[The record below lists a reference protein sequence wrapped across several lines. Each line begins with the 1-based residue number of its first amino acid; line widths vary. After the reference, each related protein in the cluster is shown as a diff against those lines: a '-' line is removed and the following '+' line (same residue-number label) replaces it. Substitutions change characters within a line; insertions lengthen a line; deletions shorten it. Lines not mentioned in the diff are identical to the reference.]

1 MVFSK
6 NRISLLLLLIL
17 CNCSY
22 PDFKLVTGYEHEK
35 KIRISS
41 DSLITNIFGNFP
53 FQTKDSIEFSK
64 LEYDDSDWKRVRIP
78 GAWHMRGYDYDG
90 AVWHRIHFT
99 YDSKSISGN
108 LGVMT
113 PYVDL
118 AYEAFIN
125 GQKIHSQGQI
135 SKDGKLITA
144 GSQNSF
150 FSIPRELLQ
159 ENGENV
165 LAFRVAG
172 LGGMG
177 GFAFT
182 DFYIGEENVVR
193 AHFESYLMTIA
204 FYVAVFL
211 FAGIYHIILYIS
223 RKKEKSYL
231 YFGLLSIVVFFH
243 IATIKTI
250 SYWYIDNSWIN
261 LYINVVG
268 LLLLPFFIS
277 RFNHEFFGYKERTF
291 SYSLYAIMLFL
302 FCWLTVLFIG
312 LHYNEQSWA
321 RNYSFF
327 WKYNIPII
335 LVAIIASNIQSI
347 IINFRGLRQKKFGAK
362 ILLAGNAVWAFV
374 IVRSLMSFVGWIPE
388 GVVNEVGYL
397 AVILSMASAMSLRFA
412 NVYRETDRLNLE
424 LAKKNKDLES
434 LDKMKDEF
442 LANTSHEL
450 RTPLNG
456 IIGLAE
462 SMADGSSGD
471 LPVKVMANLMFI
483 VASAKRLGSLVND
496 ILDFSKLKNH
506 QLEIQMKEV
515 DMDVVANIV
524 IKNFQYQS
532 QFKKLEL
539 KNEIPEN
546 FPTVL
551 GDENRLQQI
560 LFNLVGNAFKFT
572 ERGYIKITGDV
583 HKNQLTSM
591 AKITVSD
598 TGIGIPEE
606 KLSDIFK
613 SFEQVDASISR
624 NYGGTGLGLSI
635 TKQLVELHG
644 GELWVESKLGRGS
657 DFHFTIPFKDAVDKT
672 KLDSLKFRNR
682 LEKISEEDLVEAQI
696 DVLNASYDIF
706 AEFAEANNEKGE
718 KTPER
723 SHQKSKVYKILAVD
737 DEPINLQVIQNHFY
751 TKEYELVKA
760 LNGIEAVKIIKDGFF
775 PDLMLLDVMMPKVSG
790 YDVCKAVRKQYSLY
804 ELPVLMLTAKNQV
817 HDIVEGFNSGANDYL
832 MKPFDRK
839 ELLARVETLITMKN
853 AVASQSFAVMVSQEL
868 KIAKNI
874 QKSILPNRMPE
885 NKNWKVAVKYQPMQ
899 SIGGDFFDF
908 CRDEEGGLGVIV
920 ADVSGHGVPA
930 ALISAMLKVAFSSA
944 REYVRDPV
952 EMLHRIFFSLQDK
965 LGGNFITISYFYI
978 SPDAKSMI
986 HANAGHPAILIHRK
1000 GSNEFLVS
1008 RPKGCL
1014 LGGLSKTLKFE
1025 TSETKIQPNDRII
1038 FYTDGVTES
1047 RNPSGVMIDE
1057 EGLRK
1062 FMQNHSDMS
1071 LELVPETLEKHILN
1085 WIERKEFE
1093 DDFTFGVVEIL

>member
-1 MVFSK
+1 MKLHSLPVVFFAIASFFGCT
-6 NRISLLLLLIL
+6 L
-17 CNCSY
+17 
-22 PDFKLVTGYEHEK
+22 PDFHLIGDAQSEK
-35 KIRISS
+35 KISIPN
-41 DSLITNIFGNFP
+41 DSKIVKIFGNFP
-53 FQTKDSIEFSK
+53 FITKDSKEFSS
-64 LEYDDSDWKRVRIP
+64 LEYDDSDWKRVRVP
-78 GAWHMRGYDYDG
+78 GAWHMRGIRHDG
-90 AVWHRIHFT
+90 IAWNRIRFSF
-99 YDSKSISGN
+99 DKNAISTD

-113 PYVDL
+113 PYVDH
-118 AYEAFIN
+118 AYEAFVN
-125 GQKIHSQGQI
+125 GVKVHSLGEI
-135 SKDGKLITA
+135 SEDGKIQKTNNKYDYFL
-144 GSQNSF
+144 
-150 FSIPRELLQ
+150 IPRGLLQ
-159 ENGENV
+159 AENV
-165 LAFRVAG
+165 LSFRIASFG
-172 LGGMG
+172 ELG
-177 GFAFT
+177 GFAFPE
-182 DFYIGEENVVR
+182 FYIGDEKVVR
-193 AHFESYLMTIA
+193 NQYETFLMRI
-204 FYVAVFL
+204 L
-211 FAGIYHIILYIS
+211 FFISIFFFVGLYHIALFLS
-223 RKKEKSYL
+223 RKKELSYL
-231 YFGLLSIVVFFH
+231 YFGMLSLAVFIHMIGVKSLGLWFFEN
-243 IATIKTI
+243 T
-250 SYWYIDNSWIN
+250 WLN
-261 LYINVVG
+261 LYLNGAG
-268 LLLLPFFIS
+268 LLFLPFLIS
-277 RFNHEFFGYKERTF
+277 RFNHEFFSFKEGKF
-291 SYSLYAIMLFL
+291 SYILYLVSSILFVWMTIV
-302 FCWLTVLFIG
+302 FSG
-312 LHYNEQSWA
+312 LMVSPDSWKSS
-321 RNYSFF
+321 YSFF
-327 WKYNIPII
+327 WINGIPVMLLCII
-335 LVAIIASNIQSI
+335 STNVQSTLI
-347 IINFRGLRQKKFGAK
+347 TLRARKEKLFGYR
-362 ILLAGNAVWAFV
+362 ILFAGN
-374 IVRSLMSFVGWIPE
+374 LGWT
-388 GVVNEVGYL
+388 VVNIFFTFSFMGLIPDDQWTELGFFLLIV
-397 AVILSMASAMSLRFA
+397 SMASAMSLRFG
-412 NVYRETDRLNLE
+412 NVYKETDKLNLE

-760 LNGIEAVKIIKDGFF
+760 LNGIEAVKIIKEGFF

-1000 GSNEFLVS
+1000 GSNDFLVS